1 MLARILADALSL
13 AGEERLR
20 IFDTDFPDGGLA
32 GYFPASSRIVDFTRT
47 GDRVLVFDTMVDEP
61 DHDYVVDLQAN
72 LLKPFFKVYSD
83 IAFDEGAAEA
93 GIAVSVYFML
103 DRTLT
108 SVNAAA
114 EISRLAGSA
123 SFVPVRNEAIGNILA
138 IPEGARRYEA
148 IRKNREIMLPRLSVD
163 ALNLIDDPQF
173 SFSGFVAR
181 NGEGYPLE
189 LKIELFQFLET
200 IYNQRRADEA
210 GGPVTL

>member
-1 MLARILADALSL
+1 M
-13 AGEERLR
+13 R
-20 IFDTDFPDGGLA
+20 IFDTDFPNGGLA
-32 GYFPASSRIVDFTRT
+32 GYFPASSRIIDFSRT
-47 GDRVLVFDTMVDEP
+47 GDQVLVFDTMVGEP
-61 DHDYVVDLQAN
+61 NHDYVIDLQDN
-72 LLKPFFKVYSD
+72 LLNPFFRIYSD

-108 SVNAAA
+108 SVRAAS
-114 EISRLAGSA
+114 EVSRLAAGA
-123 SFVPVRNEAIGNILA
+123 SFIPVRNEAIGNILA
-138 IPEGARRYEA
+138 IPEGARLYEG
-148 IRKNREIMLPRLSVD
+148 IRKNREIMLPRLSID

>member
-1 MLARILADALSL
+1 M

-20 IFDTDFPDGGLA
+20 VFDTDFPDGGLA
-32 GYFPASSRIVDFTRT
+32 GYFPASSRIIDFART
-47 GDRVLVFDTMVDEP
+47 GDQVLVFDTMVDEP
-61 DHDYVVDLQAN
+61 DHDYVIDLQDN

-83 IAFDEGAAEA
+83 IAFAEGAAEA

-108 SVNAAA
+108 SVRAAA
-114 EISRLAGSA
+114 EVSRLAAGA

-138 IPEGARRYEA
+138 IPEGARLYEG

-200 IYNQRRADEA
+200 IYNQRRVDEA